1 SLDSSPATQRVGHVP
16 IQHLNRIEFAATIRS
31 LIGVDIDPR
40 QALPSE
46 VEIEGFSNIAEA
58 LAVSPTFMEQYLSA
72 TRRAVRLAVGEP
84 VPKMSK
90 VFLAAPTS
98 DNRPAAF
105 PLGTRGNAGGT
116 RAPGLSFTHVFPAD

>member
-1 SLDSSPATQRVGHVP
+1 LDLGHLGQDPAIWEKSVGKLRGRLMPPAGAEQPGQDVVDIAVRFLETSLDSSPATQRVGHVP
-16 IQHLNRIEFAATIRS
+16 IQRLNRIEFAATIRS

-72 TRRAVRLAVGEP
+72 TRRAVRLA
-84 VPKMSK
+84 
-90 VFLAAPTS
+90 
-98 DNRPAAF
+98 
-105 PLGTRGNAGGT
+105 
-116 RAPGLSFTHVFPAD
+116 